1 LSKLDRCVRTV
12 DGATNF
18 LLLSRLYSWFPKRC
32 SHVPGNEP
40 MTRFGAI
47 ASVGRR
53 ALPNHWDVLALG
65 AIMAGL
71 VGIVHAFHGMNVP
84 LPAANQP
91 AVDLDYWNLPYYALR
106 TVLRMFAALIASFV
120 FTFVYATLAAK
131 SRRLE
136 MVLIPILDI
145 LQSVPILGFL
155 SFTVTFFLGLFP
167 GNVLGAECAAIFA
180 VFTSQAW
187 NMAFSFYQS
196 LRTVPRDLDEVSR
209 GFRLTGW
216 QRFWQLDAPFA
227 VPGLLWNT
235 MMSMSGGWFFVV
247 ASEAITVGDTTI
259 TLPGVGS
266 YIATANDQGRWDAIL
281 AAVATMAVVIVIYDQ
296 LLFRP
301 VVAWADKFRVETTA
315 SQVAERSWALETI
328 RRTFWLRNGYMP
340 VVRALRAA
348 ALWRIGW
355 APSFRK
361 RQEVATT
368 AASRA
373 IDVIWIAIVVAIALW
388 AIWTVVQYVGTELT
402 WSDALDVVGLTLIT
416 LLRVIVLMALATVIW
431 VPISVWIGLRPH
443 IAEKVQPLAQFLA
456 AFPVNLLF
464 GAAVSIVLTFN
475 LNPDIWLSLLIVFGT
490 QWYIVF
496 NVIGGATAFP
506 NDLREAAANF
516 HVRGWQWWK
525 NVILPGIFP
534 YYITGA
540 ITASG
545 GSWNAS
551 IVAEYVKWKD
561 QTVTAHGVGAYIAQA
576 TEKGDFPK
584 IVLGVAVMSICVTL
598 FNRLFWR
605 QLYAYGERRLRL

>member
-1 LSKLDRCVRTV
+1 
-12 DGATNF
+12 
-18 LLLSRLYSWFPKRC
+18 
-32 SHVPGNEP
+32 
-40 MTRFGAI
+40 MTRLETI

-65 AIMAGL
+65 AILAGL
-71 VGIVHAFHGMNVP
+71 VAVVHAFHGINVP
-84 LPAANQP
+84 LPAANEP
-91 AVDLDYWNLPYYALR
+91 AVSLDYWKLPYYALR
-106 TVLRMFAALIASFV
+106 TVLRMFAALVFSFI
-120 FTFVYATLAAK
+120 FTFTYATLAAK

-136 MVLIPILDI
+136 MVLIPILDV

-167 GNVLGAECAAIFA
+167 GSVLGAECAAIFA

-227 VPGLLWNT
+227 VPGLIWNT

-247 ASEAITVGDTTI
+247 ASEAITVGDTTV

-266 YIATANDQGRWDAIL
+266 YIATANDQGRWDAII
-281 AAVATMAVVIVIYDQ
+281 AAVVTMAAVILLYDQ

-301 VVAWADKFRVETTA
+301 VIAWAGKFRVETTA
-315 SQVAERSWALETI
+315 SQVVERSWALDI
-328 RRTFWLRNGYMP
+328 LRRTHWLRSAYLP
-340 VVRALRAA
+340 LVAAFRSA
-348 ALWRIGW
+348 ALWRIGTP
-355 APSFRK
+355 ASFRV
-361 RQEVATT
+361 RQSAPMSP
-368 AASRA
+368 ASRL
-373 IDVIWIAIVVAIALW
+373 IDVVWIVAVVAVSLW
-388 AIWTVVQYVGTELT
+388 ALWTVVQYIGTELS
-402 WSDALDVVGLTLIT
+402 WSDALDVVWLTFITLI
-416 LLRVIVLMALATVIW
+416 RVVVLIALASIFW
-431 VPISVWIGLRPH
+431 VPISVWIGLRPT
-443 IAEKVQPLAQFLA
+443 IAERVQPLAQFLA

-464 GAAVSIVLTFN
+464 GAAVSIVLAFS
-475 LNPDIWLSLLIVFGT
+475 LNPDIWLSLLIIFGT

-496 NVIGGATAFP
+496 NVIAGASAFP
-506 NDLREAAANF
+506 NDLREAAATF

-525 NVILPGIFP
+525 NVILPGVFP
-534 YYITGA
+534 YYFTGA

-561 QTVTAHGVGAYIAQA
+561 HTVTAHGVGAYIAEA

-584 IVLGVAVMSICVTL
+584 IVLGVAVMSIFVTL

-605 QLYAYGERRLRL
+605 QLYAYAERRLRL